1 MTGRQLPANDY
12 AAIKAA
18 TRKLISHAGGPV
30 AAAAV
35 TRGGHQNIG
44 RYGSAQPDDGERF
57 MPADVIADLES
68 ECGQPVLT
76 RALAKLG
83 GHLLVPEPDVVKSGT
98 ALGSITAKALKETS
112 DVFVALAEGLGDG
125 RLCAADAARIEAEVE
140 EAIIKLLALRFQ
152 VRAEV
157 EGGE

>member
-12 AAIKAA
+12 AALKAA
-18 TRKLISHAGGPV
+18 TRQLINAAGGAV

-68 ECGQPVLT
+68 ECGQPVMT
-76 RALAKLG
+76 RALAKLS
-83 GHLLVPEPDVVKSGT
+83 GHLLVPEPRVVRSGT
-98 ALGSITAKALKETS
+98 ALGSVTAKALKETS
-112 DVFVALAEGLGDG
+112 DVFVALGEGLGDG
-125 RLCAADAARIEAEVE
+125 RLCAADAARIEAEIE
-140 EAIIKLLALRFQ
+140 EAVVKLLALRLQ
-152 VRAEV
+152 VQADA

>member
-12 AAIKAA
+12 ALLKAA
-18 TRKLISHAGGPV
+18 TRKLISHAGGAV

-76 RALAKLG
+76 RALAKLAG
-83 GHLLVPEPDVVKSGT
+83 FLLVPEPRGGQAGT
-98 ALGSITAKALKETS
+98 ALGMITARALKEIS
-112 DVFVALAEGLGDG
+112 DVFVALAEAQGDG
-125 RLCAADAARIEAEVE
+125 KLCAADAARIDAEIE

-152 VRAEV
+152 VQADAEGA
-157 EGGE
+157 E

>member
-18 TRKLISHAGGPV
+18 TRQLIAHAGGAV
-30 AAAAV
+30 AASAV

-57 MPADVIADLES
+57 MPADVVADLES

-76 RALAKLG
+76 RALAKLA
-83 GHLLVPEPDVVKSGT
+83 GHILVPEPRVARSGT
-98 ALGSITAKALKETS
+98 ALGSITGKALKETS
-112 DVFVALAEGLGDG
+112 DVFVALGEGLGDG
-125 RLCAADAARIEAEVE
+125 AICAADAARIDAEID
-140 EAIIKLLALRFQ
+140 EAIVKLLALRLQ
-152 VRAEV
+152 VQAEAEGV
-157 EGGE
+157 E

>member
-12 AAIKAA
+12 AALKAA
-18 TRKLISHAGGPV
+18 TRQLVTHAGGAV
-30 AAAAV
+30 AASAV

-76 RALAKLG
+76 RALAKLS
-83 GHLLVPEPDVVKSGT
+83 GHLLVPEPSVVKSGT
-98 ALGSITAKALKETS
+98 ALGAITARALKETS
-112 DVFVALAEGLGDG
+112 DVFVALAEGWGDG
-125 RLCAADAARIEAEVE
+125 RLCAADAARVEGEIE
-140 EAIIKLLALRFQ
+140 EAIIKLMALRFQ
-152 VRAEV
+152 VQASV
-157 EGGE
+157 EGLE

>member
-18 TRKLISHAGGPV
+18 TRKLVSHAGGPV
-30 AAAAV
+30 AASAV

-44 RYGSAQPDDGERF
+44 RYGSAQADDAERF

-76 RALAKLG
+76 RALAKLA
-83 GHLLVPEPDVVKSGT
+83 GHLLVPEPRVVRSGT
-98 ALGSITAKALKETS
+98 ALGLITAKALKETS
-112 DVFVALAEGLGDG
+112 DVFVALGDGLGDG
-125 RLCAADAARIEAEVE
+125 RLCAADAARIETEIE
-140 EAIIKLLALRFQ
+140 EAIIKLMALRLQ
-152 VRAEV
+152 VQAEA
-157 EGGE
+157 EGAE

>member
-18 TRKLISHAGGPV
+18 TRQLIAHAGGAV
-30 AAAAV
+30 AASAV

-57 MPADVIADLES
+57 MPVDVLADLES
-68 ECGQPVLT
+68 ECGQPLLT
-76 RALAKLG
+76 RALAKLA
-83 GHLLVPEPDVVKSGT
+83 GHILVPEPRVARSGT

-112 DVFVALAEGLGDG
+112 DVFVALGEGLGDG
-125 RLCAADAARIEAEVE
+125 TICAADAARIETEIE
-140 EAIIKLLALRFQ
+140 EAIIKLLALRLQ
-152 VRAEV
+152 VQAEA
-157 EGGE
+157 EGTE